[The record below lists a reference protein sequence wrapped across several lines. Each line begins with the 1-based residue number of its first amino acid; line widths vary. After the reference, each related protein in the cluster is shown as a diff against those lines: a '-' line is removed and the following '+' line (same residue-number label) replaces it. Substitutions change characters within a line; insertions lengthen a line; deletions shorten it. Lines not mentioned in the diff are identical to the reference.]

1 VNSSQVKVMEA
12 VKRRYWGLMMVG
24 LLLALTLL
32 GLFFTPYDPNAVNIA
47 ARFQPPDREHL
58 LGTDHFGRDVLSR
71 ILWGARIS
79 LAVGIAAVC
88 LGAAAGVF
96 LGSAAGFFGGW
107 WDELLMRLSTALQAL
122 PSILLALLF
131 AAVWSPGVP
140 VVLWGIALGNI
151 PSFLRVTR
159 NQVLS
164 IKERPYVEAAR
175 ALGAGDLR
183 IVLRHIFPNL
193 RDALLVQFS
202 VSLAGAILAE
212 ASLSYLGVGIQ
223 PPDPSWGRML
233 REAQP
238 YGSLAPWLVL
248 VPGLFIAFAVVGF
261 NLLGDTWI
269 LGRERVY
276 KGE

>member
-1 VNSSQVKVMEA
+1 MKVKTTMNSRS
-12 VKRRYWGLMMVG
+12 WGRILVG
-24 LLLALTLL
+24 FMLAFTIL
-32 GLFFTPYDPNAVNIA
+32 GWVYTPHDPNQISIA
-47 ARFQPPDREHL
+47 KRFQPPSGEHP

-79 LAVGIAAVC
+79 LAVGVAAVC
-88 LGAAAGVF
+88 LGAAAGVA
-96 LGSAAGFFGGW
+96 LGLAAGFFGGW
-107 WDELLMRLSTALQAL
+107 WDELLMRLSTSLQAL

-131 AAVWSPGVP
+131 AAIWSPGVP
-140 VVLWGIALGNI
+140 VVVWGIALGNI

-164 IKERPYVEAAR
+164 IKQRPYVEAAR

-183 IVLRHIFPNL
+183 IMLRHILPNL
-193 RDALLVQFS
+193 RGALLVQLS

-233 REAQP
+233 QEAQP

-248 VPGLFIAFAVVGF
+248 APGLFIALAVIGF
-261 NLLGDTWI
+261 NLLGDNWI
-269 LGRERVY
+269 LGRERVA

>member
-1 VNSSQVKVMEA
+1 MKALWLELKEKRTSYLFVAPFLAVFAVFVVIPILVAVGLSFTYFNMIEPPRWVGWSNYLALFLEDDVFLIA
-12 VKRRYWGLMMVG
+12 VKN
-24 LLLALTLL
+24 T
-32 GLFFTPYDPNAVNIA
+32 
-47 ARFQPPDREHL
+47 
-58 LGTDHFGRDVLSR
+58 
-71 ILWGARIS
+71 
-79 LAVGIAAVC
+79 
-88 LGAAAGVF
+88 
-96 LGSAAGFFGGW
+96 
-107 WDELLMRLSTALQAL
+107 
-122 PSILLALLF
+122 LLF
-131 AAVWSPGVP
+131 AAIWSPGVP
-140 VVLWGIALGNI
+140 VVVWGIALGNI

-164 IKERPYVEAAR
+164 IKQRPYVEAAR

-183 IVLRHIFPNL
+183 IMLRHILPNL
-193 RDALLVQFS
+193 RGALLVQLS

-248 VPGLFIAFAVVGF
+248 APGLFIALAVIGF
-261 NLLGDTWI
+261 NLLGDNWI
-269 LGRERVY
+269 LGRERVA